1 MVHLRLIKC
10 GFKMSIT
17 RRELIAVLGTL
28 ATTSNLHA
36 EQSSQQKSRQLLQGL
51 ACNMESWWT
60 DLDFMQR
67 FERAAQAGFS
77 SVEFWEHN
85 KNNRNMNSVAALA
98 RKLDLNI
105 VQFTGWGGPS
115 LADTSNH
122 YGFIETMKRVTEIAH
137 QLNAPMFTVVGH
149 QTLKTIPQAESLV
162 NLSLALETAAPI
174 LEDAKKM
181 LILEPFNPVDHQG
194 HFLNGSADALR
205 ICREIDSPFIKINW
219 DLYHM
224 QLTEGNIVDNL
235 YAGIDQVGY
244 IQVADIPGRHQ
255 PGSGELNYNFIFNA
269 IDAIGYKGPIGLE
282 CWPENNDEKRAIAD
296 IITQRFG

>member
-1 MVHLRLIKC
+1 MA
-10 GFKMSIT
+10 IT
-17 RRELIAVLGTL
+17 RRELVAVLGTL
-28 ATTSNLHA
+28 AATSNLYA
-36 EQSSQQKSRQLLQGL
+36 DQSPQQHSRQLLEGL

-60 DLDFMQR
+60 DLEFMQR

-77 SVEFWEHN
+77 SVEFWEHD
-85 KNNRNMNSVAALA
+85 KNNRNMNAVAALA
-98 RKLDLNI
+98 RKLNLNI

-122 YGFIETMKRVTEIAH
+122 NDFIETMKRVTEIAY

-149 QTLKTIPQAESLV
+149 QTMKTIPQAESLA
-162 NLSLALETAAPI
+162 NLSLALEKAAPI

-181 LILEPFNPVDHQG
+181 LILEPFNPVDHPG

-296 IITQRFG
+296 IIVQRFG

>member
-1 MVHLRLIKC
+1 MVYQKLIKC

-17 RRELIAVLGTL
+17 RRELMAVLGTL
-28 ATTSNLHA
+28 AATSNLYA
-36 EQSSQQKSRQLLQGL
+36 DQSPQQQSRQLLEGL

-67 FERAAQAGFS
+67 FERAAEAGFS
-77 SVEFWEHN
+77 SIEFWEHN
-85 KNNRNMNSVAALA
+85 KNNRNMNAVATLA
-98 RKLDLNI
+98 KKLDLNI

-115 LADTSNH
+115 LADTSHH
-122 YGFIETMKRVTEIAH
+122 YDFIETMKRVTEIAH

-149 QTLKTIPQAESLV
+149 QTLKTISQADSLA
-162 NLSLALETAAPI
+162 NLTLALETAAPI

-181 LILEPFNPVDHQG
+181 LILEPFNPVDHPG

-282 CWPENNDEKRAIAD
+282 CWPENNDENRAIED
-296 IITQRFG
+296 IIKHRLG